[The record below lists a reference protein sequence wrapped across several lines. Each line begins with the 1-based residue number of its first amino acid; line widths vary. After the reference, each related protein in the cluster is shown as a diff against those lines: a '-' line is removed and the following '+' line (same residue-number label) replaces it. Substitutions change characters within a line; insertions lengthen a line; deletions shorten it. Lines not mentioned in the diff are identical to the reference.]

1 MKPININFDSLSSFF
16 LVFFCFFPFVKISIF
31 GTLTDLQIYAFL
43 ISIIIICKNF
53 NKTKF
58 NLSYLFIPPTLLVIL
73 IFFFNFS
80 PEQLTTQAKGAFLL
94 DENITANTLTLEN
107 LKFLYNY
114 ISFPV
119 VFYASYWCIKEKKIA
134 QENNLIFI
142 LILIWFII
150 ALIQYKIDSTFLTS
164 LLYNPRGF
172 DAYGRGVG
180 ALAPE
185 PSIYGLMC
193 LLFLI
198 LTIEKKMIISSILL
212 IIQIFLFSASATSIL
227 LTLMV
232 ITIYLFFLV
241 SNKLKILLTISLI
254 FCFLNQG
261 IILDFSTK
269 YLNKDLRIHNILEQY
284 KANLSKSDSLIK
296 IDMESFDVAIQ
307 ARFKHIVLP
316 FKKWTE
322 NYAVPNGIFKNEI
335 DRDFYTAFAK
345 KRDLMP
351 DSENIINFY
360 EMSNT
365 VMSGHSRAAYEL
377 GIFFLFY
384 ILITYLIFKKY
395 SNKKLFIQLRLFF
408 SFNLI
413 LLMPI
418 SYGNPIIGFMLGY
431 FYAKKNY

>member
-1 MKPININFDSLSSFF
+1 MKPISINFDLLSSFF
-16 LVFFCFFPFVKISIF
+16 LVFFCFFPFIKISIF
-31 GTLTDLQIYAFL
+31 GTSTDLQIYAFL

-58 NLSYLFIPPTLLVIL
+58 NLSYLFIPPTLLSIL
-73 IFFFNFS
+73 IFFFDLSFS
-80 PEQLTTQAKGAFLL
+80 
-94 DENITANTLTLEN
+94 LEN

-119 VFYASYWCIKEKKIA
+119 VFYASYSCIKEKKIA

-150 ALIQYKIDSTFLTS
+150 GLIQYKIDATFLTS
-164 LLYNPRGF
+164 LLYDPRGF
-172 DAYGRGVG
+172 GTYGRGIG

-212 IIQIFLFSASATSIL
+212 IIQIFLFSASTTAIL
-227 LTLMV
+227 ISLIV
-232 ITIYLFFLV
+232 INIYLFFLI
-241 SNKLKILLTISLI
+241 SNKSKILLTISLI
-254 FCFLNQG
+254 FCFLNQS

-269 YLNKDLRIHNILEQY
+269 YLNKNLRIYNVLEQY
-284 KANLSKSDSLIK
+284 KHSYSNNDSLIK
-296 IDMESFDVAIQ
+296 INLESFDVAIQ
-307 ARFKHIVLP
+307 ARIKHVVLP

-322 NYAVPNGIFKNEI
+322 NYAVPNGIFRYEI
-335 DRDFYTAFAK
+335 DRDFYTAFPK
-345 KRDLMP
+345 KRNLGHG
-351 DSENIINFY
+351 SENIINFY
-360 EMSNT
+360 ETSNT
-365 VMSGHSRAAYEL
+365 IMSGHSRAAYEL
-377 GIFFLFY
+377 GIFSLFY

-418 SYGNPIIGFMLGY
+418 SYANPIIAFMLGY
-431 FYAKKNY
+431 FYGKKNY

>member
-1 MKPININFDSLSSFF
+1 MKPININFNLVSSFF
-16 LVFFCFFPFVKISIF
+16 LFFFCFFPFIKISIF
-31 GTLTDLQIYAFL
+31 GTSTDLQIYAFL

-58 NLSYLFIPPTLLVIL
+58 NLSYLFLPPTLLSIL
-73 IFFFNFS
+73 LFFFDFS
-80 PEQLTTQAKGAFLL
+80 FNQ
-94 DENITANTLTLEN
+94 EN

-119 VFYASYWCIKEKKIA
+119 VFYASYSCIKEKKIV

-150 ALIQYKIDSTFLTS
+150 GLIQYKIDNTFLTN
-164 LLYNPRGF
+164 LLYDPRGF
-172 DAYGRGVG
+172 DVYGRGIG

-193 LLFLI
+193 LIFLI

-212 IIQIFLFSASATSIL
+212 VIQIFFFSASTTSIL
-227 LTLMV
+227 ISLIV
-232 ITIYLFFLV
+232 ISIYLFFLV
-241 SNKLKILLTISLI
+241 SNKLKVLFTLLLI

-261 IILDFSTK
+261 VFLKLFTK
-269 YLNKDLRIHNILEQY
+269 YLNKDLRIYKILEQY
-284 KANLSKSDSLIK
+284 NSNYSKYGKLK
-296 IDMESFDVAIQ
+296 INIESFDVAVQ
-307 ARFKHIVLP
+307 SRVKHVVLP

-322 NYAVPNGIFKNEI
+322 NYAVPNGIFRYEI
-335 DRDFYTAFAK
+335 ERDFYTAFPK
-345 KRDLMP
+345 KRNLTSE
-351 DSENIINFY
+351 SENIINFY
-360 EMSNT
+360 EMSNN

-384 ILITYLIFKKY
+384 ILITHLIFKKY

-418 SYGNPIIGFMLGY
+418 SYANPIIGFMLGY
-431 FYAKKNY
+431 FYGKKNH